1 MRGEHDYS
9 CCGTGRNGFSAV
21 TVYAQV
27 ETERSFMSKIKYQ
40 ELRKAVIKTCLAMN
54 EEGINQGTSGNVS
67 VRTDEGFLITASG
80 IPYKKMKPEHVVEM
94 DLEGGYRGEYF
105 PSTEWRM
112 HMDIFKARPEAQAI
126 VHVHSTY
133 ATALACLRKDI
144 PAFHYMIG
152 IAGGSSLR
160 VSDYAQFGTQEL
172 SDTMLKA
179 LRDRTGCLLANH
191 GQICFG
197 KDLDQALWRAGEIE
211 ALSHQYWA
219 SLLAGKPV
227 VLEEAEMSSVLK
239 RFGSYGKQ
247 ASDLKG
253 QDQTTLAVFA
263 PVRRDDSMPSLAD
276 AKTSKKKKK

>member
-1 MRGEHDYS
+1 
-9 CCGTGRNGFSAV
+9 
-21 TVYAQV
+21 
-27 ETERSFMSKIKYQ
+27 MSKNKSDAKDKTKSGVKFKD
-40 ELRKAVIKTCLAMN
+40 LRKAVIKTCLAMN
-54 EEGINQGTSGNVS
+54 KEGINQGTSGNVS

-80 IPYKKMKPEHVVEM
+80 IPYKKMKLEHVVEM
-94 DLEGGYRGEYF
+94 DLEGGYRGDYL

-152 IAGGSSLR
+152 IGGGATLR
-160 VSDYAQFGTQEL
+160 VSDYAEFGTQAL

-179 LRDRTGCLLANH
+179 MEGRSGCLLANH

-197 KDLDQALWRAGEIE
+197 DTLEKALWRAGEIE

-219 SLLAGKPV
+219 ALLAGKPV
-227 VLEEAEMSSVLK
+227 VLGEAEMSTVLN
-239 RFGSYGKQ
+239 RFGTYGKQ
-247 ASDLKG
+247 AKDLAGK
-253 QDQTTLAVFA
+253 DVSKLAVFA
-263 PVRRDDSMPSLAD
+263 PIHRGEAPKPVVQRN
-276 AKTSKKKKK
+276 KKIH